1 MSFTPNALRLTD
13 HPKILERAIADFRQV
28 VMAEAVS
35 MARYDDDIT
44 VYRWRSRAQALAAT
58 VEWTTE
64 DGRKAF
70 ADRLAG
76 IVQEAQVLREEAI
89 ATMSAACRE
98 ATPASVPWRDSEVTL

>member
-13 HPKILERAIADFRQV
+13 HPKLLERAVADFRQV

-35 MARYDDDIT
+35 MARYGDEST
-44 VYRWRSRAQALAAT
+44 VYRWRSWADALAT
-58 VEWTTE
+58 SIQWTSE

-76 IVQEAQVLREEAI
+76 VIQEAQVLREQAI
-89 ATMSAACRE
+89 AGGGAA
-98 ATPASVPWRDSEVTL
+98 